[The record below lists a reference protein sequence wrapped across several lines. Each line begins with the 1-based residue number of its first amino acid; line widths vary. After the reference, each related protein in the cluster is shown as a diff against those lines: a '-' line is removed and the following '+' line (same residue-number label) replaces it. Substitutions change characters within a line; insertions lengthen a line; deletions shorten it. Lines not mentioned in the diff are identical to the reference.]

1 MQNALRVDHNTDPLR
16 RNIKEPARLNH
27 FERLVHEGSGVD
39 RDLPAHL
46 PPRMRTR
53 FFHGNSREIHSA
65 KERTE
70 LVARAAKE
78 RTARAG
84 EPDHCFFT
92 LGRSRCSKRLENRR
106 VLRIHGKQFS
116 AALPDRLLE
125 KRAAADNAFLIG

>member
-65 KERTE
+65 KERT
-70 LVARAAKE
+70 
-78 RTARAG
+78 ARAG